1 MTVYVNNHQIQDSA
15 PQAVQETQM
24 SHHHVSHSL
33 VMTAV
38 VFVFAA
44 VAWTHHALHSNSMT
58 HWTVTIVGCC
68 QVVVMTPSFHLKS
81 TQCSSYMVSNL
92 SSVKYWIV
100 RKTMYPNFIAF
111 SSNFLTAFKQTNCSY
126 CLDFDTTLPLSPK
139 SFVPVPGYVSSKH
152 TPFHKAISIWVH
164 FSSKTFLQNGHGALL
179 NASSHGFWVD
189 SSDMTPCML
198 APSQCATGA
207 TYIFWIKLLDENRGP
222 VLTTMDWNVKREGV
236 RIIVAGS
243 GRLSISVFKF
253 GTGLNSFEAASP
265 GILHNNIN
273 MWQHIAVVFH
283 ATPRV
288 EFYIDGVSRTR
299 SHNHAYS
306 SSATTYKARLEM
318 VIGREWVYHESLTAT
333 PRHMEFDELYVF
345 DWPLNNDELVAYFPQ
360 WVHIWC
366 CCSQCQ

>member
-1 MTVYVNNHQIQDSA
+1 
-15 PQAVQETQM
+15 
-24 SHHHVSHSL
+24 
-33 VMTAV
+33 
-38 VFVFAA
+38 
-44 VAWTHHALHSNSMT
+44 
-58 HWTVTIVGCC
+58 
-68 QVVVMTPSFHLKS
+68 
-81 TQCSSYMVSNL
+81 MVSNL

-100 RKTMYPNFIAF
+100 RKMVCTNFIAF
-111 SSNFLTAFKQTNCSY
+111 SSTFFYSIQENKLQLLPGLWHNTPSVSKLFCTSSRICEFKTHTFQTKLFPFEFTS
-126 CLDFDTTLPLSPK
+126 D
-139 SFVPVPGYVSSKH
+139 PGH
-152 TPFHKAISIWVH
+152 
-164 FSSKTFLQNGHGALL
+164 FLQNGHGALL
-179 NASSHGFWVD
+179 NASSHGFLVD
-189 SSDMTPCML
+189 SSDMTPCIL

-299 SHNHAYS
+299 THNHAYS
-306 SSATTYKARLEM
+306 SSATTYKARLKL
-318 VIGREWVYHESLTAT
+318 VIGREWVYHESLTAM
-333 PRHMEFDELYVF
+333 PRHMEFDELCVF
-345 DWPLNNDELVAYFPQ
+345 DWPLNNDELAAYLPQ
-360 WVHIWC
+360 WDIHFC
-366 CCSQCQ
+366 CCSNVNVFTIQNL